1 VKSRITKRS
10 QKSIIQATND
20 GFVNLT
26 ARLGL
31 GADNQISQ
39 GHYAFGPFISRNRTE
54 LEAAYRSSWIVGQVV
69 DTISEDMTRSGIDI
83 ESKLTPDQI
92 KKLYR
97 GLLTFRI
104 WHQLCNALKWSRL
117 YGGCLAVLI
126 IDGQDFKTPLRM
138 ETIRKGQFKGLLV
151 LDRWLVWP
159 SLDNLIT
166 EMGVD
171 LGMPKYYTVIGDSAA
186 LPNIKI
192 HHSRCLRFDGIE
204 LPYYQKLAENL
215 WGESVIERLLDR
227 LVAFDSV
234 THGAAQLV
242 FKAHLRGIGVKG
254 LREALSIGGK
264 AEEAIIKMFD
274 YIRLLQSN
282 EGLTLLDADD
292 QFWTHQY
299 TFTGLADMIIQA
311 GQQLSG
317 ATGIPLVRLFGQSPA
332 GLSSTG
338 ESDLRNYYDHVNKLQ
353 ENQLRGPV
361 ETLLNVLSMSE
372 LGAPLPDDFD
382 FTFNPLWLL
391 DDKERA
397 DLAKTDSDS
406 VSELY
411 NDGII
416 THKMALK
423 ELKQASR
430 TTGRFTNITDED
442 IERADDEFEKKGE
455 FGMMGGGLPGLE
467 GTDETGKRKQA
478 SRALDSITSPRRSW
492 RKS

>member
-1 VKSRITKRS
+1 MSRARITKTS
-10 QKSIIQATND
+10 QKRIIKETND

-31 GADNQISQ
+31 GADNQISA

-83 ESKLTPDQI
+83 GSKLTPDQI

-97 GLLTFRI
+97 GLLSFRI
-104 WHQLCNALKWSRL
+104 WHELCNALKWSRL
-117 YGGCLAVLI
+117 YGGALAVI
-126 IDGQDFKTPLRM
+126 VIDGQDFKTPLRM
-138 ETIRKGQFKGLLV
+138 ETIRKGQFRGLLI
-151 LDRWLVWP
+151 LDRWLVMP
-159 SLDNLIT
+159 SLENLVT
-166 EMGVD
+166 EFGVNM
-171 LGMPKYYTVIGDSAA
+171 GMPKYYTVIGDAAA
-186 LPNIKI
+186 LPGIKI

-204 LPYYQKLAENL
+204 LPYYQKKAENL

-227 LVAFDSV
+227 LIAFDSV
-234 THGAAQLV
+234 TQGAAQLI
-242 FKAHLRGIGVKG
+242 FKAHIRGIGVKN
-254 LREALSIGGK
+254 LREALSLGGK

-274 YIRLLQSN
+274 YIRLLQTN

-299 TFTGLADMIIQA
+299 TFTGLADMIIQM

-332 GLSSTG
+332 GLNSTG

-353 ENQLRGPV
+353 ENQLRGAV
-361 ETLLNVLSMSE
+361 DTLLTVLSLSE
-372 LGAPLPDDFD
+372 LGMPLPDDFD
-382 FTFNPLWLL
+382 FAFNPLWQL

-406 VSELY
+406 VSQLY

-442 IERADDEFEKKGE
+442 IERADDEFERKGE
-455 FGMMGGGLPGLE
+455 LDFGFGNPEGNPPNEKKQQKAVDGLDPY
-467 GTDETGKRKQA
+467 
-478 SRALDSITSPRRSW
+478 RSW
-492 RKS
+492 RR